1 MRGDEVRYLD
11 EVWHYGCGLR
21 VWVELE
27 HGGTEFGWCPRRTV
41 DLGLLLNGLLELLL
55 GLLLVLVG
63 LLVLG

>member
-1 MRGDEVRYLD
+1 MRVR
-11 EVWHYGCGLR
+11 
-21 VWVELE
+21 VELE

-41 DLGLLLNGLLELLL
+41 DLGLLLNGLLVLLL